1 MSGPSPDR
9 FKQWV
14 RDHLLPERLWPAVE
28 RTYQAVRPFLYSGAR
43 FECPCCGGHF
53 RKLRPFGRPPRAN
66 AWCPKCGSL
75 ERHRLLWLYLHDRT
89 NLFTHDLR
97 ILHLAPEKV
106 LQDLMAP
113 LPNVD
118 YTSADLD
125 SPLAMAAVDIVDL
138 PWAADTFDAV
148 LCSHVL
154 EHIPDD
160 RRAMRELLR
169 VLKPGGWA
177 ILQVPLD
184 RTRAGTYE
192 DPAIVAPDARER
204 AFGQHDHV
212 RVYGLDYADRL
223 QQVGFDVTVDDYVK
237 KLPPGQV
244 EKHALS
250 RDEDIYFCGKPHN
263 HPASMSV

>member
-1 MSGPSPDR
+1 MNGPPNR
-9 FKQWV
+9 LRQWG
-14 RDHLLPERLWPAVE
+14 RDHLVPDPLWPAVE
-28 RTYQAVRPFLYSGAR
+28 CGYQHVRPLFYLGTR
-43 FECPCCGGHF
+43 FTCPCCGGRF
-53 RKLRPFGRPPRAN
+53 RKLRPFGLPPRAN

-75 ERHRLLWLYLHDRT
+75 ERHRLLWLYLQERT
-89 NLFTHDLR
+89 DLLSDDIR
-97 ILHLAPEKV
+97 LLHFAPEKV
-106 LQDLMAP
+106 LQGLIAP
-113 LPNVD
+113 LANVD

-125 SPLAMAAVDIVDL
+125 SPLAMAAVDIVSL
-138 PWAADTFDAV
+138 PWEADTFDAI

-184 RTRAGTYE
+184 RARRFTYE
-192 DPAIVAPDARER
+192 DPAIVAPEERER

-223 QQVGFDVTVDDYVK
+223 QEAGFDVTIDDYVRTMPRG
-237 KLPPGQV
+237 LAQ
-244 EKHALS
+244 KHALS
-250 RDEDIYFCGKPHN
+250 ENEDIYFCGKPRDLV
-263 HPASMSV
+263 PPRR

>member
-1 MSGPSPDR
+1 MNGPPNR
-9 FKQWV
+9 FKQWI
-14 RDHLLPERLWPAVE
+14 RDHLIPDRLWPAVE
-28 RTYQAVRPFLYSGAR
+28 RGYQSGRPLFYVGTR
-43 FECPCCGGHF
+43 FTCPCCGGHF
-53 RKLRPFGRPPRAN
+53 RKLRPFGRPAREN

-89 NLFTHDLR
+89 GLFDDDVRL
-97 ILHLAPEKV
+97 LHFAPEKV
-106 LQDLMAP
+106 LQDRIAP

-118 YTSADLD
+118 YTSADLA

-138 PWAADTFDAV
+138 PWPADTFDAI

-192 DPAIVAPDARER
+192 DPAIVEPEDRER

-223 QQVGFDVTVDDYVK
+223 EAAGFDVTVDDYVRT
-237 KLPPGQV
+237 LGPALV

-250 RDEDIYFCGKPHN
+250 KDEDIYFCSKPHN
-263 HPASMSV
+263 HPLRRPV